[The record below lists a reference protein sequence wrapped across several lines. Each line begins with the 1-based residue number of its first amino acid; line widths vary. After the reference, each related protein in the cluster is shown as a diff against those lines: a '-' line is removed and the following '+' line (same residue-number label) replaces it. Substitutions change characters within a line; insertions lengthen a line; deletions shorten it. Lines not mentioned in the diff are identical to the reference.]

1 MLDELSARSHRSP
14 QSDRRNA
21 MPSAVKRPSVK
32 RPSKKAAAVLPEN
45 RTPSEVV
52 ADEILTRYS
61 DLAPSVRRIMESGLG
76 EAGQLDAITAFQNSL
91 NVPGDP
97 MRSPVNAI

>member
-1 MLDELSARSHRSP
+1 
-14 QSDRRNA
+14 
-21 MPSAVKRPSVK
+21 MPSAVKRPVK
-32 RPSKKAAAVLPEN
+32 RTSKKAAAVLPEN

-76 EAGQLDAITAFQNSL
+76 EPGQLHAITAFQKSL
-91 NVPGDP
+91 SVPGDP
-97 MRSPVNAI
+97 MRSPVNAIDAGRKVAESE